1 MYFNDYFKN
10 RGEHMKI
17 KDLLKIGNES
27 GRVSA
32 LYDIFKEE
40 TRLLTKATQVEFL
53 TTLR

>member
-1 MYFNDYFKN
+1 
-10 RGEHMKI
+10 MKI